1 MNSLNGNRRPGILII
16 MNKIAYQVQD
26 LSPYP
31 DSIILKRHF
40 VNEMPLILTLIQL
53 LEYGN

>member
-1 MNSLNGNRRPGILII
+1 